1 MRALAGPASL
11 LVIVGGFLAWHMLS
25 GEDSPDREFTGLELA
40 GPGPDY
46 QGTCYSLSTVFI
58 ANGIFGNVPRTWKKE
73 RDDAWTL
80 TLERVAQGNGG
91 PMREYASWTFE
102 EHGDSLRLAQVAASK
117 GFPQDIA
124 GSIDQLL
131 LAPNARRSTPVDRCL
146 EQRGTGYGFTRK

>member
-1 MRALAGPASL
+1 MRALAGPAAL
-11 LVIVGGFLAWHMLS
+11 LAIVVGFLAWHRTS
-25 GEDSPDREFTGLELA
+25 AEESPDREFTGLELA

-58 ANGIFGNVPRTWKKE
+58 ANGIFGNVPRTWKQE

-80 TLERVAQGNGG
+80 TLERVSQGSNG
-91 PMREYASWTFE
+91 PVREYASWSFE
-102 EHGDSLRLAQVAASK
+102 KHGEALRLAKVAASA

-131 LAPNARRSTPVDRCL
+131 LAPNARRSTPADRCL
-146 EQRGTGYGFTRK
+146 EPRGTGYGFTRK